1 MSNTTLK
8 YGRARLLCTT
18 GLVVAGAMLAST
30 AAYAQDSQTM
40 ETVVI
45 TGSRIAVTSAF
56 DAPTPVSVV
65 SAADIKLSGT
75 VNVEALLSQSPQFL
89 PSNDGGQ
96 TGNTVQ
102 ANGDSGAAWL
112 NLRGLGE
119 VRNLVLVNGRRFAI
133 QGTRM
138 TTDINT
144 IPASL
149 IQRTEIVT
157 GGNSAVYGSDAI
169 SGVVNFVMKQDFEG
183 VEGKAQYTFDQF
195 TTSPIYNFDLTVG
208 GNFDHDKGNIVVA
221 MNYMSR
227 KGFTQPDH
235 GGWTSVQYQDACV
248 TAASYS
254 PSHAGT
260 VLNGTSGAACVAAG
274 GVNGFKAG
282 GSGDTPNGYINGI
295 TAYSG
300 ANATLQGLYTAA
312 GLTNMTG
319 DGLIFTNS
327 GATLPGAIRNRNT
340 SGDLYTGDLYNLIAT
355 NYMQVPESRWMVNT
369 FAHYDFNK
377 YVKAYAEF
385 HFSSNTVSAQ
395 LTPANAAGSVL
406 VQTHN
411 PAFPTALQAVFDYM
425 DTTEAAGS
433 SCFAPLGNGAGYNV
447 CSTPGDGLVKVG
459 IGKRFVENGKR
470 RQDANRVAWRFA
482 GGFKG
487 DLGSVNENYLKD
499 IAYDVYYTFARTQE
513 TDRQSGS
520 ISRSKLQQNML
531 AGTNGGTP
539 LCDLFGIGSLSADCI
554 NAITV
559 SSTVLTVA
567 EMQDAN
573 ASVTG
578 TILDLPAGP
587 LQFAA
592 GAEWRYTMAQYA
604 PDLYTSSG
612 DVAGLNSAKPTKGS
626 VVAHEAYGEVHVP
639 VVADLPFIQKFSI
652 NSAFRFSDY
661 NLSAAKNIWTWSVGA
676 DWKVNSDF
684 SFRGQFQ
691 RAIRAPNVGELF
703 GGLATNTTGTLV
715 DPCGSKQPV
724 ASQTAAVKALC
735 VAQGV
740 SAANI
745 WTNAVQGP
753 ADLTTYLSGGN
764 PNLAPETS
772 DTITLG
778 VVVQPEAVP
787 GLITS
792 IDFYSIS
799 VKGMINALAGG
810 PGGILTN
817 CFGQTDPGNIYC
829 QQIHRV
835 DGKLTSGTGNITAS
849 NANISGL
856 KTQGFDFS
864 GQYSFGLGWGVL
876 SNESTFDV
884 SSSWN
889 WLLEMVSLPDSTAPG
904 VKSNCAGAYGN
915 TYCFFQP
922 MPRMKGSSRVT
933 WNDGPVSLSLRWR
946 YLDGVTL
953 DKYLIPLRRGTT
965 GLDLANFTRPEL
977 PNMNY
982 FDLSATWDVND
993 SVQLYGGIN
1002 NLFSKDPPILG
1013 SAASYANSFPQTY
1026 DSFGRVTY
1034 IGITAKTN

>member
-1 MSNTTLK
+1 MSSTLLK
-8 YGRARLLCTT
+8 SSRARLLCSS
-18 GLVVAGAMLAST
+18 GLAVASAMLLT
-30 AAYAQDSQTM
+30 AAASAQDAQQI

-56 DAPTPVSVV
+56 DAPTPVTVV
-65 SAADIKLSGT
+65 GAEDIKLSGT

-89 PSNDGGQ
+89 PSNDGGS

-169 SGVVNFVMKQDFEG
+169 SGVVNFVMKRDFHG
-183 VEGKAQYTFDQF
+183 VEGNAQYTFDQF
-195 TTSPIYNFDLTVG
+195 TTSPTYNFDVTVG
-208 GNFDHDKGNIVVA
+208 GNFDHDKGNVVVA

-235 GGWTSVQYQDACV
+235 GAWTSVQYQDACV

-254 PSHAGT
+254 PTHPGT

-282 GSGDTPNGYINGI
+282 GSGDTPNGYINSL
-295 TAYSG
+295 TTYAG
-300 ANATLQGLYTAA
+300 AAPALQTLYAAA
-312 GLTNMTG
+312 GLTGMTG

-327 GATLPGAIRNRNT
+327 GVNSAGTIRNRNT
-340 SGDLYTGDLYNLIAT
+340 SGDLYSADLYNLIAT
-355 NYMQVPESRWMVNT
+355 NYMQVPEQRWMMNS
-369 FAHYDFNK
+369 FAHYDFDPK
-377 YVKAYAEF
+377 IQGYAEF

-395 LTPANAAGSVL
+395 LTPANASGAVL

-411 PAFPTALQAVFDYM
+411 PAFPSALQAVFDYM
-425 DTTEAAGS
+425 DANETGTTT
-433 SCFAPLGNGAGYNV
+433 FAPLGNGAGYSV
-447 CSTPGDGLVKVG
+447 STVANDGLVKVG
-459 IGKRFVENGKR
+459 VGKRFVENGKR

-487 DLGSVNENYLKD
+487 DLGNVNEHFLKD

-520 ISRSKLQQNML
+520 ISRTKLQQNIL
-531 AGTNGGTP
+531 ASTNGGTP

-559 SSTVLTVA
+559 NSTVLTIA

-573 ASVTG
+573 LAITG
-578 TILDLPAGP
+578 TAFDLPAGP
-587 LQFAA
+587 VQFAA

-639 VVADLPFIQKFSI
+639 VVADLPFVKSFAV

-661 NLSAAKNIWTWSVGA
+661 NLSSAKNIWTWSVGA
-676 DWKVNSDF
+676 DWKVVNDL

-703 GGLATNTTGTLV
+703 GGLATNTTNTLT

-724 ASQTAAVKALC
+724 GSRTAAVQALC
-735 VAQGV
+735 TAQGV
-740 SAANI
+740 SSANI

-764 PNLAPETS
+764 PLLAPETS

-778 VVVQPEAVP
+778 VVVQPEALP
-787 GLITS
+787 GFITS
-792 IDFYSIS
+792 LDFYSIS
-799 VKGMINALAGG
+799 VKGMISALAGG
-810 PGGILTN
+810 AGGILTN
-817 CFGQTDPGNIYC
+817 CFGQTDPNNIYC
-829 QQIHRV
+829 QQIHRI

-856 KTQGFDFS
+856 KTQGFDLNS
-864 GQYSFGLGWGVL
+864 QYSFAPGFGLL
-876 SNESTFDV
+876 SKDSTFDV
-884 SSSWN
+884 STGWN
-889 WLLEMVSLPDSTAPG
+889 YLLEMVSLPDATAPT

-915 TYCFFQP
+915 TYCFYQP
-922 MPRMKGSSRVT
+922 LPRLKGTTRFT
-933 WNDGPVSLSLRWR
+933 WHDGPLSLSLRWR
-946 YLDGVTL
+946 YIDGVTL

-965 GLDLANFTRPEL
+965 GLSLANYTKPTL

-982 FDLSATWDVND
+982 FDLSGSYEIND
-993 SVQLYGGIN
+993 NIEVYGGIN
-1002 NLFSKDPPILG
+1002 NLFSKDPPIVAG
-1013 SAASYANSFPQTY
+1013 AASYANSFPQTY
-1026 DSFGRVTY
+1026 DSMGRVTY
-1034 IGITAKTN
+1034 IGIKAKTN